1 MSGDIIHKTGNYDRE
16 LINACEMVAD
26 LIEDGNIDDILGK
39 AEPCLDDVR
48 EEARRVFGEHVSCDT
63 VYEARNTCIVN
74 SGNGRGMWQHQ
85 INAPTIASAYAAL
98 RALPSGREK

>member
-48 EEARRVFGEHVSCDT
+48 EEARRVFGEGVTVAEYAGFVSVEYVASDRLDP
-63 VYEARNTCIVN
+63 V
-74 SGNGRGMWQHQ
+74 S
-85 INAPTIASAYAAL
+85 APTIASAYACL
-98 RALPSGREK
+98 RALPSKVTK